1 MAWHGMG
8 WRPAEAAATAA
19 AAAGGARGSPAAA
32 TANCHFGAEPLI
44 GRTRR
49 AVQRGPA
56 SLSRPDQRAGVGGAW
71 REP

>member
-1 MAWHGMG
+1 MA
-8 WRPAEAAATAA
+8 WRPAEAAAA

-32 TANCHFGAEPLI
+32 TANCHFGTEPLI

-56 SLSRPDQRAGVGGAW
+56 SLSRPDQRAGL
-71 REP
+71 EEHDENHEDKKL